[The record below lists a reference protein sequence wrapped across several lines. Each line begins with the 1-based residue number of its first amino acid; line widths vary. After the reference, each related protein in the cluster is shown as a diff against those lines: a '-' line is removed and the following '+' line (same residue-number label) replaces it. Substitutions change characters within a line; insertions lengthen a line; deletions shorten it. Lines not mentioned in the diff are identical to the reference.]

1 MISPVQTLL
10 CVTVVLVGFLQKVQ
24 AQDVKV
30 EYNKGEDFSRFK
42 SYSRGTKETYA
53 RPLLAMDI
61 IGAIDE
67 QLRAKGLNR
76 LDAAADLI
84 VTAYGAL
91 DTDMSVS
98 FDPSTYVMP
107 GLEGP
112 VWWTTGAVV
121 IPGNSTA
128 VFIKKGTLVV
138 DIADPH
144 TKQLKWRGIAKTNL
158 NPKKQKQALDLIHKS
173 VAKMFRDYPS
183 QAGVSRMQ

>member
-1 MISPVQTLL
+1 MSRSVQTLL
-10 CVTVVLVGFLQKVQ
+10 GMALVLVGALQSLP

-30 EYNKGEDFSRFK
+30 EYNKAEDFSRFR
-42 SYSRGTKETYA
+42 SYSWLPNEHYD

-61 IGAIDE
+61 MGAIDE
-67 QLRAKGLNR
+67 QLQAKGLNR
-76 LDAAADLI
+76 LDSAADLI

-98 FDPSTYVMP
+98 FDASTYVMP

-112 VWWTTGAVV
+112 VWWTTGAV
-121 IPGNSTA
+121 ILPGNSTA

-173 VAKMFRDYPS
+173 VAKMFREYPS
-183 QAGVSRMQ
+183 PSGVAQ

>member
-1 MISPVQTLL
+1 MSSVQTLL
-10 CVTVVLVGFLQKVQ
+10 GIALALVGSLQSVQ

-30 EYNKGEDFSRFK
+30 EYNKAEDFSHFR
-42 SYSRGTKETYA
+42 SYSWVTKETYA

-61 IGAIDE
+61 MGAIDE

-76 LDAAADLI
+76 LDTAADLI

-98 FDPSTYVMP
+98 FDPGTYVMP

-173 VAKMFRDYPS
+173 VAKMFRDYPATS
-183 QAGVSRMQ
+183 AASR

>member
-1 MISPVQTLL
+1 MSRSVQALL
-10 CVTVVLVGFLQKVQ
+10 GIALVLVGAVQ
-24 AQDVKV
+24 YLPAQDVKV
-30 EYNKGEDFSRFK
+30 EYNKAEDFSRFR
-42 SYSRGTKETYA
+42 SYSWLPNENYD
-53 RPLLAMDI
+53 RPLLALDI
-61 IGAIDE
+61 MGAIDE
-67 QLRAKGLNR
+67 QLHAKGLNR
-76 LDAAADLI
+76 LDSAADLI

-98 FDPSTYVMP
+98 FDASTYVMP

-112 VWWTTGAVV
+112 VWWTTGAV
-121 IPGNSTA
+121 ILPGNSTA

-173 VAKMFRDYPS
+173 VAKMFREYPS
-183 QAGVSRMQ
+183 PSGVSQ